1 MTPTAFDVTAYA
13 HVIDLVTYAEN
24 MWWLQHLHFYHVQ
37 ADILR
42 NRIVVQGLYEQLAN
56 RFRECANALTAFG
69 IHRMEQSHRVL

>member
-1 MTPTAFDVTAYA
+1 VAEYA
-13 HVIDLVTYAEN
+13 HPIEITTYALN
-24 MWWLQHLHFYHVQ
+24 LWWLNHLHFYHVQ

-42 NRIVVQGLYEQLAN
+42 NRIVVQGRYDQLAN